1 MLVVPAIDLM
11 GGKIVRLY
19 KGDIKEATCYSFEPL
34 EKAKEFEDLGFK
46 RLHIVDLDAA
56 FGKGSNIDTIK
67 EIARHTTLEC
77 EVGGGIRNYEIATL
91 MLDIG
96 VKRLVIGSLPFK
108 DKAQFEKIVSSYQN
122 NIVIGV
128 DVKDNIVQI
137 SGWVE
142 SANVDIISFLSQM
155 KSFGITE
162 AIVTDISKDG
172 TLAGIDE
179 KFYEY
184 IASKSELNITASGG
198 VKSIDDIIRL
208 NKAGVRNLVA
218 VIVGK
223 AIYEKTLDLSLIKG
237 GSI

>member
-1 MLVVPAIDLM
+1 MLIVPAIDLL
-11 GGKIVRLY
+11 GGKVVRLY
-19 KGDIKEATCYSFEPL
+19 KGDIKEVTYYPFEPV
-34 EKAKEFEDLGFK
+34 EKAKEFEDLGFS

-56 FGKGSNIDTIK
+56 FGRGNNIDAIK
-67 EIARHTTLEC
+67 EIAKHTTLEC

-91 MLDIG
+91 MLETG

-142 SANVDIISFLSQM
+142 SANVDIVGFLNQM
-155 KSFGITE
+155 KLFGIKE

-179 KFYEY
+179 KFYED
-184 IASKSELNITASGG
+184 IACKSKLNITASGG
-198 VKSIDDIIRL
+198 VKSIDDIVRL
-208 NKAGVRNLVA
+208 KKAEAFGVVA
-218 VIVGK
+218 AIVGK
-223 AIYEKTLDLSLIKG
+223 AIYEKTLDLSFIKG
-237 GSI
+237 GKI